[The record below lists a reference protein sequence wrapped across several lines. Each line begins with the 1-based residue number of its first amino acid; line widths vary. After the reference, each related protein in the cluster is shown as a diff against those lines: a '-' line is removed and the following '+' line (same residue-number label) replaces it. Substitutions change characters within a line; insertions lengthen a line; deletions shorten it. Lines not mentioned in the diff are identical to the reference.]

1 MSPFRRREAGSME
14 ERFLRRDAGAEVR
27 RTSLHP
33 TAQMVLLGLG
43 RVALYAGAAAGAGA
57 GIGAGVA
64 LLRGSDDPLGGAIL
78 GLYLVG
84 AALVGVPLVSW
95 SGRSY
100 SSGGGYE
107 FYEVETDPASR
118 RAWQGQLGAYLL
130 IGMIVIGMGVVLE
143 VLRQ

>member
-1 MSPFRRREAGSME
+1 MSPFRRREAESME
-14 ERFLRRDAGAEVR
+14 ERFMRRDAGAKAHR
-27 RTSLHP
+27 SSLHP
-33 TAQMVLLGLG
+33 RAQMVLLGLG

-78 GLYLVG
+78 GLYLAG

-100 SSGGGYE
+100 SGAGYE

-130 IGMIVIGMGVVLE
+130 IGMIVIGVGVLLE
-143 VLRQ
+143 VLRE